1 MDPKTTLLPVMPAAH
16 TFLGGIKVD
25 GGLRS
30 NLKRLYAAGENLGGL
45 HGANRIGGCAGAET
59 VTFGAAAGES
69 AAGVNELSEAELS
82 HAEELAEA
90 LAEGYSA
97 PKESCPEEVEALLA
111 SLRETVGKDLSLV
124 RDERG
129 LLEATDIFERLNET
143 AETIGAADTKE
154 LVDLTS
160 LKNMLLT
167 AKLIAK
173 ASLERKESRGVFY
186 RGDYPEKDPA
196 WNKSIVLKMR

>member
-1 MDPKTTLLPVMPAAH
+1 MIDEY
-16 TFLGGIKVD
+16 
-25 GGLRS
+25 R
-30 NLKRLYAAGENLGGL
+30 
-45 HGANRIGGCAGAET
+45 
-59 VTFGAAAGES
+59 
-69 AAGVNELSEAELS
+69 
-82 HAEELAEA
+82 
-90 LAEGYSA
+90 A
-97 PKESCPEEVEALLA
+97 PKESRPEKVEALLA

-129 LLEATDIFERLNET
+129 LREATDIFERLGAA
-143 AETIGAADTKE
+143 AEAIGAADTKE
-154 LVDLTS
+154 LVNLTS

-186 RGDYPEKDPA
+186 RSDYPEKDPA